1 MGKEINIMWY
11 IHEPEYSSVLNWEE
25 IPSHATAWMDLDEI
39 VQSEISQSWEDK
51 CRMTPF
57 I

>member
-1 MGKEINIMWY
+1 MWY
-11 IHEPEYSSVLNWEE
+11 IHEPEYSSVLKWEE
-25 IPSHATAWMDLDEI
+25 ILSHATAWMDLDEI